1 MKIPNTQTQH
11 KNHSPGK
18 AWGRVE
24 SPHLNAVGTL
34 TSLRR
39 GYGSEQTLY
48 TRTGGVG
55 IAGKYRALEQK
66 IPPKSKEGFD
76 PQGLKRRFDNTN
88 MAKPWGEIRR
98 GERKKSPNMGTS
110 RDTRRALEQ
119 KIPKI
124 QRIKRQTDNTK
135 HIQTHV
141 NYENLQRIKD
151 IGGESGR
158 GS

>member
-1 MKIPNTQTQH
+1 
-11 KNHSPGK
+11 
-18 AWGRVE
+18 
-24 SPHLNAVGTL
+24 
-34 TSLRR
+34 
-39 GYGSEQTLY
+39 LY

-124 QRIKRQTDNTK
+124 QRIKRQTYNTK

-151 IGGESGR
+151 IGGDR
-158 GS
+158 GGGAKEIAYLGTLRERSLQDEGENEMRKVKSIWPPTPPK

>member
-1 MKIPNTQTQH
+1 M
-11 KNHSPGK
+11 
-18 AWGRVE
+18 
-24 SPHLNAVGTL
+24 
-34 TSLRR
+34 
-39 GYGSEQTLY
+39 
-48 TRTGGVG
+48 GV
-55 IAGKYRALEQK
+55 
-66 IPPKSKEGFD
+66 
-76 PQGLKRRFDNTN
+76 
-88 MAKPWGEIRR
+88 IRR

-151 IGGESGR
+151 MGGIGEGELKRSPTWAR
-158 GS
+158 

>member
-1 MKIPNTQTQH
+1 M
-11 KNHSPGK
+11 
-18 AWGRVE
+18 
-24 SPHLNAVGTL
+24 
-34 TSLRR
+34 
-39 GYGSEQTLY
+39 
-48 TRTGGVG
+48 GGNQ
-55 IAGKYRALEQK
+55 E
-66 IPPKSKEGFD
+66 
-76 PQGLKRRFDNTN
+76 
-88 MAKPWGEIRR
+88 

-151 IGGESGR
+151 IGGGDR
-158 GS
+158 GGGAEEIAYLGTLRERSLQDEGENEMRKVKSIWPPTPPK